1 MAVKPLRAY
10 EGKEPYIFIS
20 YAHKDSEAVLPI
32 IRRLQDENHRVWYD
46 AGIEAGTEWPEYIA
60 EHIKDCACFVCFIT
74 QSALDSHNCRRE
86 INYAIKLK
94 KNMLTAYLEDVELSD
109 GMEMQLDILQA
120 IFRSRHDSDS
130 SFLDELLR
138 SVLLKECRFLPEE
151 AENEAEKAEE
161 KKGPLPSGFEKLLNE
176 AENGKVRS
184 QLAVAKCYADGDI
197 VPQDPAGAKYW
208 YTKAAEQ
215 GNVEAQLIL
224 SQRKYCSSYE
234 ECEKW
239 LTMAEST
246 GSAEAQYLLGKLLTS
261 KFDYSRA
268 VQLFY
273 KAAGQGHAKAQLE
286 CGNCCYFGHGV
297 PRNPEKAIEW
307 YIEAY
312 GNGGVREEY
321 VEIMDAFIHAYRYN
335 DARSQYYLGLYFLD
349 GRIHYPS
356 VERGIYWL
364 EKAAG
369 QEYREAYNWLGIY
382 YENSRYL
389 GEDDDISF
397 KDEALAFDY
406 YSKGARLSEPFATYN
421 LGRCYEFG
429 IGVKK
434 DPSAAQQLYS
444 SALGNDVLQARKGL
458 ERLSK
463 NGFIRMLLGRRNA
476 PPVADDTVFR
486 INEQIR

>member
-20 YAHKDSEAVLPI
+20 YAHKDSEAVFPI
-32 IRRLQDENHRVWYD
+32 IRKLQDENHRVWYD

-94 KNMLTAYLEDVELSD
+94 KNMLTAYLEDVDLSD

-120 IFRSRHDSDS
+120 IFRSRHDSDI
-130 SFLDELLR
+130 SFLDEFLR
-138 SVLLKECRFLPEE
+138 SALLKECKFIPEDT
-151 AENEAEKAEE
+151 ENEAEKASDE
-161 KKGPLPSGFEKLLNE
+161 KKEPDLSEFEKLCAA
-176 AENGKVRS
+176 AENGKVS
-184 QLAVAKCYADGDI
+184 AQLAVAKCYACGDV
-197 VPQDPAGAKYW
+197 VPQDPAAAKYW

-215 GNVEAQLIL
+215 GNVEAQILL
-224 SQRKYCSSYE
+224 SQKYSSSFE

-246 GSAEAQYLLGKLLTS
+246 GNAEAQYLFGRLLS
-261 KFDYSRA
+261 SRYDYSHA
-268 VQLFY
+268 VQMFY

-286 CGNCCYFGHGV
+286 CGECCYFGKGV
-297 PRNPEKAIEW
+297 PRNREKAIEW
-307 YIEAY
+307 YLEAFK
-312 GNGGVREEY
+312 NGGIKEEH
-321 VEIMDAFIHAYRYN
+321 VELMDTFIQAFRFN
-335 DARSQYYLGLYFLD
+335 DASDQYLLGLYFLD

-356 VERGIYWL
+356 IESGISWI
-364 EKAAG
+364 EKAAE
-369 QEYREAYNWLGIY
+369 QEYPKAYNWLGIY
-382 YENSRYL
+382 YENSKYL
-389 GEDDDISF
+389 GEDDF
-397 KDEALAFDY
+397 YVKDETKAFEY
-406 YSKGARLSEPFATYN
+406 YYKGAKLDDPFAMYN

-444 SALGNDVLQARKGL
+444 AALGKDVLQARDSL
-458 ERLSK
+458 QRLSK
-463 NGFIRMLLGRRNA
+463 NGFIRMLLGKRKI
-476 PPVADDTVFR
+476 PPVADDSVFE
-486 INEQIR
+486 IKE